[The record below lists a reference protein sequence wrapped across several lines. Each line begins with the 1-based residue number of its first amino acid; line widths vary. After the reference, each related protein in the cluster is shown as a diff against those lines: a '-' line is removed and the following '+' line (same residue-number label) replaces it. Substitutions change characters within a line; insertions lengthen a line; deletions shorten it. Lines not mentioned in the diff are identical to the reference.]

1 MTYTLSMDSIKP
13 TGQER
18 VNYNLNRALEL
29 ISKLKLLKTK
39 ESTPK
44 VQERIESI
52 KIRISNIK
60 KKLVFLSTRAR
71 DKVTKFYASNALK
84 EIAQKLKE

>member
-1 MTYTLSMDSIKP
+1 MEIKP

-18 VNYNLNRALEL
+18 VNYNLEKALLQIE
-29 ISKLKLLKTK
+29 KLKKLETKKSSPSNTKRIISLK
-39 ESTPK
+39 S
-44 VQERIESI
+44 
-52 KIRISNIK
+52 RISNIK
-60 KKLVFLSTRAR
+60 KKLVFLSTKAR

>member
-1 MTYTLSMDSIKP
+1 MSEIKP

-18 VNYNLNRALEL
+18 VNYNLEKALLQIE
-29 ISKLKLLKTK
+29 KLKKLENKKT
-39 ESTPK
+39 TPSIQK
-44 VQERIESI
+44 RIESLN
-52 KIRISNIK
+52 IRISNTK

-84 EIAQKLKE
+84 EIAQKLRE

>member
-1 MTYTLSMDSIKP
+1 MNEIKP

-18 VNYNLNRALEL
+18 VNYNLEKALLQIE
-29 ISKLKLLKTK
+29 KLKNLETKKTTHLNQK
-39 ESTPK
+39 
-44 VQERIESI
+44 RIESL
-52 KIRISNIK
+52 KIRISNVK
-60 KKLVFLSTRAR
+60 KKLVFLSIRAR

>member
-1 MTYTLSMDSIKP
+1 MNEIKP

-18 VNYNLNRALEL
+18 VNYNLEKALLQIE
-29 ISKLKLLKTK
+29 KLKKLENKKT
-39 ESTPK
+39 TPSIQK
-44 VQERIESI
+44 RIESLN
-52 KIRISNIK
+52 IRISNTK